1 MDVCVCISIALS
13 LSLSLSLSMCV
24 CVCVGLE
31 TRTEDLTPQSRMLL
45 QTKGGGG
52 YMPTKGRILY
62 DFDDPDIENQYQVNF
77 YTFIFIV
84 LKRFLNYYLNY

>member
-1 MDVCVCISIALS
+1 
-13 LSLSLSLSMCV
+13 
-24 CVCVGLE
+24 
-31 TRTEDLTPQSRMLL
+31 MLL